1 MTSTDFDGIYAIHLR
16 GAISILEHFWEGGE
30 GKKRLD
36 KPCYAPVLHMQTV
49 SAPFPPSLKAAG
61 IWMSKLLLIPL

>member
-49 SAPFPPSLKAAG
+49 CVPFALSLKAADA
-61 IWMSKLLLIPL
+61 